1 MIIAQNRSE
10 VYLEALGGKIC
21 SLKEMP
27 GPNLKW
33 RKRFIIK
40 IHSKCC
46 ISVTQDTLTCDFYIV
61 KQIILREEITL
72 NLKLFM
78 LTHFHF
84 SAISR
89 IFKVHFQI
97 HLFLTIQFHMISGFP
112 VLWLQSLCL
121 SIEITVGLCS
131 CTACNVFTLSCM
143 RVFGET
149 RVTDVRPSLQAGF
162 TWP

>member
-1 MIIAQNRSE
+1 MVRCLRVVIYQKLRYSTDVNDHCTKPVRR

-61 KQIILREEITL
+61 KQILREEITH

-78 LTHFHF
+78 LTHLHF

-112 VLWLQSLCL
+112 VLWL
-121 SIEITVGLCS
+121 
-131 CTACNVFTLSCM
+131 
-143 RVFGET
+143 
-149 RVTDVRPSLQAGF
+149 
-162 TWP
+162 